1 MRTIKFPGGSGHG
14 DATTRRDAASRE
26 FDSVA
31 SPRRGAQ
38 SRDAETSKTRT
49 RRRRMA
55 SRVKERGPLSVA
67 TVLATARTTTTRRQ
81 RKQIVVIM
89 FMIKSR
95 ATFIGMIDCHCV
107 Q

>member
-1 MRTIKFPGGSGHG
+1 
-14 DATTRRDAASRE
+14 
-26 FDSVA
+26 
-31 SPRRGAQ
+31 
-38 SRDAETSKTRT
+38 
-49 RRRRMA
+49 MA

-89 FMIKSR
+89 FMIKNR
-95 ATFIGMIDCHCV
+95 AIFIGMIDCHCV